1 VTDLPGRLV
10 LIGDPVSHSL
20 SPTMQNAALRAA
32 HIPLTYEAV
41 RVPHGD
47 LGRLLEELREVSGA
61 GNVTIPHKRVVL
73 ELCADLTGAAARA
86 GACNTFRFENGQL
99 LVDNTDVPAFDMVA
113 RRLLG
118 DDIAKA
124 AVTVLGAGGAAAAV
138 LTAIERWP
146 GAKVSIVNRRHEHAT
161 HLAQAFSDVARAEPD
176 MDRALATATL
186 VVNATPIGQ
195 HDDLYPCDLAAL
207 APKAA
212 VFDLV
217 YRRGETPWVNEAR
230 RRGHRATDGMPM
242 LLEQGALAF
251 EKWFAVK
258 PDREVMRRA
267 LQ

>member
-1 VTDLPGRLV
+1 VTNSPGRLV

-20 SPTMQNAALRAA
+20 SPAMQNAALRKA

-47 LGRLLEELREVSGA
+47 LGKLLEGLREVHGA
-61 GNVTIPHKRVVL
+61 GNVTIPHKRAVL
-73 ELCADLTGAAARA
+73 EMCDDLTDTASRA
-86 GACNTFRFENGQL
+86 GACNTFRFVNGKL
-99 LVDNTDVPAFDMVA
+99 VVDNTDVPAFDIVA
-113 RRLLG
+113 RGLLR

-124 AVTVLGAGGAAAAV
+124 AVVVLGAGGAAAAV

-161 HLAQAFSDVARAEPD
+161 ELAEMFSDFARAEPD
-176 MDRALATATL
+176 MNRALAAATL

-195 HDDLYPCDLAAL
+195 HDDLHPCDLTVL

-242 LLEQGALAF
+242 LVEQGALAF
-251 EKWFAVK
+251 KTWFGTQ
-258 PDREVMRRA
+258 PDREVMRQA